1 MIPLLAL
8 IFAAAPAL
16 GMSHTEMPLCPSS
29 PNCISS
35 EAQDNHSIEPFPI
48 IGGSE
53 TSFDKLR
60 AILDRR
66 SDTKIVFENNDV
78 IRVEFTT
85 TLGFVDDGLFVR
97 DPTRH
102 VIQVRSASRL
112 GYWDFGKNRRRM
124 EEIRKDFLK

>member
-66 SDTKIVFENNDV
+66 SDTKIVFENNYNFDNR
-78 IRVEFTT
+78 ISKLFFCCASTSIN
-85 TLGFVDDGLFVR
+85 TL
-97 DPTRH
+97 
-102 VIQVRSASRL
+102 
-112 GYWDFGKNRRRM
+112 
-124 EEIRKDFLK
+124 RKHIFEQYRNNPLINIIINV